1 MIKQK
6 SPVSPIKLKEMKKLL
21 KNLSKEKII
30 SHNCLNQKN
39 EEGYMCVFAYDVNTS
54 YYLYGCPLTED
65 VENYLGSITFWE
77 CFKKLSKIGI
87 DTVDMEGINSPNR
100 GWFKQS
106 FGGIIK
112 QYFEIKLIKK

>member
-1 MIKQK
+1 
-6 SPVSPIKLKEMKKLL
+6 MKKLL
-21 KNLSKEKII
+21 KNLSKEKKLLVII
-30 SHNCLNQKN
+30 GLNQKN

-100 GWFKQS
+100 GGLNNLLVELLNNILK
-106 FGGIIK
+106 
-112 QYFEIKLIKK
+112 